1 MVYLDGFRYAN
12 FESKM
17 YHSEIVDF
25 LRHAPCMLHVQNKYE
40 ECSKHYQD
48 TLTKIPEPLPNATN
62 EALEQVCW
70 YVFQM
75 ITDIRAH
82 FIHSKYF
89 EAHLILIHRFSI
101 RFSSFREYISCTEH
115 IG

>member
-12 FESKM
+12 PMESKM
-17 YHSEIVDF
+17 YHFEIVDF

-48 TLTKIPEPLPNATN
+48 TLTKIPEPSPNATN

-70 YVFQM
+70 YVFE
-75 ITDIRAH
+75 
-82 FIHSKYF
+82 FKCVY
-89 EAHLILIHRFSI
+89 
-101 RFSSFREYISCTEH
+101 
-115 IG
+115 GN